1 MSEYIS
7 LSIHLIVNLTCYQLQ
22 PFILSASMWLLHML
36 DVCLISSL
44 SSMFSGFKRHLEFY
58 LNILKNVILN
68 VNLIYSCAEF
78 SASLL
83 KSSVSHATSEVMLI
97 CCSVV
102 INYYWC
108 SVNNGSLIIISVEE
122 KTKTLKYGTTT
133 L

>member
-1 MSEYIS
+1 MSDFIS
-7 LSIHLIVNLTCYQLQ
+7 LSIHLIVNLTCNQLQ

-58 LNILKNVILN
+58 LNILKNV
-68 VNLIYSCAEF
+68 NLIYSCAEF
-78 SASLL
+78 SAPLL
-83 KSSVSHATSEVMLI
+83 QSSVSHGTSEVMLI

-122 KTKTLKYGTTT
+122 KTKTLKYSIT